1 MKSPLLIYSCRE
13 FYAVKMNGT
22 PNNGDMLFLCI
33 KDQYQNIF
41 LYKVQGSTISL
52 YRALNS
58 MSLLNQISSQTVH
71 SNKSLPSSPTFNKEC
86 NLFTEFRAPFSSLI
100 SQANSI
106 CLGYVQTP
114 GQSPALILQCPP
126 SLITSQ
132 AQRAIIPFLSWQGM
146 YQGLLYLIQTT
157 SRTNSTSQV
166 SI

>member
-1 MKSPLLIYSCRE
+1 MKSPLLMQSCRE
-13 FYAVKMNGT
+13 FYAVKINGT

-71 SNKSLPSSPTFNKEC
+71 SNKSLPSSPTFNKEFS
-86 NLFTEFRAPFSSLI
+86 LLILSYPFSSLI